1 MKKRFL
7 FIFVLLMF
15 VGFLTACQEPT
26 CNHVD
31 KDDDL
36 KCDLCGVEFDDGEE
50 KPEEPEYEI
59 KITSVSEPAFVST
72 WKINKGEQTNKQ
84 TEFMVL
90 NNQYVVGDDNA
101 FVFKPTVTFIK
112 VNKETGA
119 TLPAAV
125 KEWTYNIELFVK
137 EAGEFVA
144 LDESSEYL
152 EKVDAKECKVDF
164 SEAAIGKEFKISVQ
178 PEGLS
183 EEQIASGN
191 FVTSFEFKVIEG
203 FNAYNALDLAYI
215 ENRTAP
221 VDSNGKEQEDVV
233 RDAWIEFKQEKG
245 LDLELAPAAI
255 ILHSDIK
262 ITKAD
267 LPSHLFWTAD
277 EVSPLDAD
285 YSRVVGSMKDYRDF
299 YLREMG
305 ENEHFTLMGNYF
317 KIDNSELPVVVR
329 ENDKITP
336 EGSVISHATL
346 FRFEGAG
353 TAEVVFEDLRI
364 IGNAGRTENAIL
376 SGGQILIKAIGPQM
390 LAYNNISVNTFIH
403 YFAEHNDDKVSNDN
417 TTIFTIEKCKGYNAF
432 NSFLYNW
439 GSHMVVKDS
448 ELIGAGGPVIIQ
460 DYCTSDIADG
470 NDHTP
475 TTEIINSKLESFVA
489 GSEGWFKIVQAD
501 TLVPGIKQ
509 LSQIF
514 QMVGRTFVIPNDE
527 EDVAKQVTF
536 MNLICVTKSG
546 DAQSFTQTKIDG
558 KFVKEGVTFD
568 YGVTAAQNG
577 NPYIK
582 AVLDQT
588 FTLNAP
594 AFETSGGGF
603 AYFDGTGLVGLD
615 QQYIQDP
622 TNPIFAGDTLS
633 LYYMG
638 MMLTVGYYN
647 VGDVH
652 STK

>member
-1 MKKRFL
+1 MKKKVL
-7 FIFVLLMF
+7 FVFVLLML
-15 VGFLTACQEPT
+15 VGFLAACTGPT
-26 CNHVD
+26 CKHVD

-36 KCDLCGVEFDDGEE
+36 LCDLCGEEFDDGEE
-50 KPEEPEYEI
+50 PAKDEFEI

-72 WKINKGEQTNKQ
+72 WKINKGEQTNKK

-90 NNQYVVGDDNA
+90 NNEYVVGDDNA
-101 FVFKPTVTFIK
+101 FIFKPTVTFIK

-119 TLPAAV
+119 TLPAAI
-125 KEWTYNIELFVK
+125 KEWNYEIQVFVK
-137 EAGEFVA
+137 ENGEFV
-144 LDESSEYL
+144 DVNTVNTKY
-152 EKVDAKECKVDF
+152 VDKIDTKECKVDF
-164 SEAAIGKEFKISVQ
+164 SEFAIGKEFKIVVF
-178 PEGLS
+178 PDGLS
-183 EEQIASGN
+183 EDQLSSGN
-191 FVTSFEFKVIEG
+191 YKTEFEFKVIEG
-203 FNAYNALDLAYI
+203 YNAYNALDLAYI
-215 ENRTAP
+215 ENRSIP
-221 VDSNGKEQEDVV
+221 VDENGKELEDVV
-233 RDAWIEFKQEKG
+233 RDAWVEFKKENG
-245 LDLELAPAAI
+245 LDLNYAPAAI
-255 ILHSDIK
+255 ILHEDIK
-262 ITKAD
+262 ITTAD
-267 LPSHLFWTAD
+267 LPGQLFWTAE

-299 YLREMG
+299 YLREMK
-305 ENEHFTLMGNYF
+305 ENEEFKLIGNYF
-317 KIDNSELPVVVR
+317 KVDNSELPVVVR

-353 TAEVVFEDLRI
+353 TGNVVFEDLRI
-364 IGNAGRTENAIL
+364 IGNAGRTENATL
-376 SGGQILIKAIGPQM
+376 SGGQILIKVIGPQM

-417 TTIFTIEKCKGYNAF
+417 TTVFTIEKCKGYNAF

-439 GSHMVVKDS
+439 GSHMIVKDS
-448 ELIGAGGPVIIQ
+448 ELIGAGGPAVLQ
-460 DYCTSDIADG
+460 DWCSTDIEG
-470 NDHTP
+470 GKDHAP
-475 TTEIINSKLESFVA
+475 TTEIYNSKVESFVA

-501 TLVPGIKQ
+501 SIVPGIKQ

-514 QMVGRTFVIPNDE
+514 NMVGKTFVIPNDE
-527 EDVAKQVTF
+527 EDPAKQVTF

-546 DAQSFTQTKIDG
+546 SAQSFTQVKIDG
-558 KFVKEGVTFD
+558 KMVKDQYTFD

-588 FTLNAP
+588 FELNAP
-594 AFETSGGGF
+594 AFETSAGGF
-603 AYFDGTGLVGLD
+603 AYFDGNGLAGLD

-622 TNPIFAGDTLS
+622 TNPIFAGDTIS

-638 MMLTVGYYN
+638 MMLTLGYYN